1 MATPAATLAVLRAS
15 RPRCRHASDV
25 LAFAVHAATCSAGF
39 RLVAAGPGAND
50 PSAASAP
57 ADPSA
62 DPLDGWDAWEDTH
75 AFRYVPETTSSL
87 GARLVRD
94 ETASSNIR

>member
-1 MATPAATLAVLRAS
+1 MSSSPMATPAATLAVLRAS

-50 PSAASAP
+50 GGILDAA
-57 ADPSA
+57 
-62 DPLDGWDAWEDTH
+62 G
-75 AFRYVPETTSSL
+75 RK
-87 GARLVRD
+87 
-94 ETASSNIR
+94 